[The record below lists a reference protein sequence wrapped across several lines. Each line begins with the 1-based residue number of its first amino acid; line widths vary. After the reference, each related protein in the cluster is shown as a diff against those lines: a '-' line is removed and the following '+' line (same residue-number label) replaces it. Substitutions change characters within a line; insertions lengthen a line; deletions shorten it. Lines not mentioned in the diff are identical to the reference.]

1 MSQTMLQ
8 KAIEIVTRATE
19 EDKAKNYDEALKL
32 YQNGVEHFLHA
43 IKYEAQSERSKAAIR
58 DKCKQVCNLF
68 FISSLID
75 RILNLKKF

>member
-1 MSQTMLQ
+1 MSGQTMLQ

-19 EDKAKNYDEALKL
+19 EDKAKNYEEALKL

-58 DKCKQVCNLF
+58 DKCKQVLENVF
-68 FISSLID
+68 
-75 RILNLKKF
+75 

>member
-58 DKCKQVCNLF
+58 DKCKQVCNQFLF
-68 FISSLID
+68 RLWISIRSTPLY
-75 RILNLKKF
+75 